1 VIVQII
7 SVINTPYET
16 KREFLVTDYTKHQG
30 FLFDEYRVPG
40 IPEIGYLTILTL
52 WDGVALSA
60 DRNAIND
67 GDIVHFRNVAIKES
81 SGTRY
86 GVEGNVREHVD
97 ATGTSFR
104 RYRVLDSRTDPKA
117 QALVE

>member
-1 VIVQII
+1 
-7 SVINTPYET
+7 
-16 KREFLVTDYTKHQG
+16 
-30 FLFDEYRVPG
+30 
-40 IPEIGYLTILTL
+40 
-52 WDGVALSA
+52 LSA

-81 SGTRY
+81 SETRY

-97 ATGTSFR
+97 ASGTSYR
-104 RYRVLDSRTDPKA
+104 RYRVLDPRIDPKA